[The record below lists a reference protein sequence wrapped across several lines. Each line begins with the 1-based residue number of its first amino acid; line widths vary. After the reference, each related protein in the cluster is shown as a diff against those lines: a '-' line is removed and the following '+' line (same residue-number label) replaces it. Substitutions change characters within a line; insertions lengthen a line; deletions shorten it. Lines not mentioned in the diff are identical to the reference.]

1 MRARRRSLAL
11 VATVLLLG
19 VIVVSLAVMTIV
31 AFPLALT
38 IELAV
43 LALVVGVGSR
53 VIPRPRRRPRDS
65 EPEAPLRPAE
75 PQWVTQWESE
85 PPVDAVPLTRKRL
98 SVVLGEWNLTGEAHE
113 DVLMVV
119 TELLSNAVDHGRG
132 PVRLTVEFR
141 SGSVRVEVHDTAP
154 GPPRPQPLD
163 PYAVRGRGLQ
173 MVEALS
179 SQWGWTDAP
188 VGKIVWADV
197 PNV

>member
-1 MRARRRSLAL
+1 MRAGRRSLAL
-11 VATVLLLG
+11 AATIALLG
-19 VIVVSLAVMTIV
+19 VVVVGLAVITVV

-43 LALVVGVGSR
+43 LALVAGVASR
-53 VIPRPRRRPRDS
+53 ATKRRWGRRRARDS
-65 EPEAPLRPAE
+65 APLWATR
-75 PQWVTQWESE
+75 WESE
-85 PPVDAVPLTRKRL
+85 PPVEAVPLTRRRL
-98 SVVLGEWNLTGEAHE
+98 SVVLGEWGLTGEPRE
-113 DVLMVV
+113 DVLLVV

-132 PVRLTVEFR
+132 PVRLTVELR
-141 SGSVRVEVHDTAP
+141 SGSVRIEVHDTAP

-179 SQWGWTDAP
+179 SRWGWTDGPA
-188 VGKIVWADV
+188 GKIVWADV